1 MAPKFVVTILLLLG
15 GVGYL
20 AVGGFQSAKSYYVT
34 VDEMYAKLDRL
45 DGQKMKVAGV
55 VSEGSIKHENGRLQF
70 TLERNGK
77 QLDVD
82 YVGDEPVPDMFNSGV
97 EAVVAG
103 YYKPPVFQADH
114 IQAKCASKYEAE
126 YAKGNGDAAPGAADQ
141 QPSQPTGE

>member
-1 MAPKFVVTILLLLG
+1 MAPKFVVTILLLVG

-45 DGQKMKVAGV
+45 AGQKMKVAGV
-55 VSEGSIKHENGRLQF
+55 VSENSIAREDGKLKF
-70 TLERNGK
+70 SLERNGK
-77 QLDVD
+77 VLPVE
-82 YVGDEPVPDMFNSGV
+82 YVGSDPVPDMFNAGV

-103 YYKPPVFQADH
+103 FYRDPVFEADH

-126 YAKGNGDAAPGAADQ
+126 YARGDGTAPAQSD
-141 QPSQPTGE
+141 